1 MRVIGEI
8 AHPQCK
14 ISIFRWNQ
22 KYLIKIEQDMCEQT
36 FKVPELDVDSEADL
50 KARMSNEFIQKAVTR
65 FTEMHNDLTLALS

>member
-8 AHPQCK
+8 PHPQCK

-36 FKVPELDVDSEADL
+36 FKVPETEVADDSDL
-50 KARMSNEFIQKAVTR
+50 KSRISEEFIAKAVSR
-65 FTEMHNDLTLALS
+65 FKIMHEDLSLILD